1 MDHFRE
7 TFTRNVRQRLGS
19 DVRFPELRLWAGLAQ
34 SLIDTQ
40 HELLAQNLPGG
51 SLRPRFPIVNI
62 EYSAYTIMP
71 TMSRS
76 KGALPGPWPMFTT
89 KNAMLVKL

>member
-1 MDHFRE
+1 MHYFRE
-7 TFTRNVRQRLGS
+7 IFTRNVRQRLGS
-19 DVRFPELRLWAGLAQ
+19 DVHFPELGLWAGLPQ

-62 EYSAYTIMP
+62 ERRAYTIMP
-71 TMSRS
+71 TMSKS
-76 KGALPGPWPMFTT
+76 KGALPGPWSMFAT